1 VEERIAEAAR
11 SFGLNR
17 AQLRNSRIAM
27 FFLIAYAISWT
38 AWIALFAQHFSPF
51 AWPGRWLYLA
61 AVLAPHGAA
70 LVSSAVE
77 GGRAELGAFYR
88 RIARRVPF
96 RWAIVAICVPPIIY
110 LMRDAVSVGFH
121 LPHDSFFHRPPRS
134 VTALLLGQLA
144 VVIGEEPGWRGFAL
158 PRLLG
163 RFGPITGT
171 LILGIAWAFWHLPL
185 FIITGTPQYGT
196 GFLPFALE
204 LMAWSMVMTLIMMHA
219 RGSVVAAM
227 LFHASAN
234 LCAFTMWQPDVQLFA
249 LGPWLIAAGIA
260 AWRMQWESNR
270 APLTA
275 GMC

>member
-1 VEERIAEAAR
+1 MSA
-11 SFGLNR
+11 LNR
-17 AQLRNSRIAM
+17 AQPRNSGIAM
-27 FFLIAYAISWT
+27 FFLVAYAISWT
-38 AWIALFAQHFSPF
+38 AWITLFARHISPF
-51 AWPGRWLYLA
+51 AWPGRWFYLA

-77 GGRAELGAFYR
+77 GGRAELGVFYR
-88 RIARRVPF
+88 RVTRRVPF
-96 RWAIVAICVPPIIY
+96 RWAIVAVCVPPIIY
-110 LMRDAVSVGFH
+110 LTRDVVSVGFH
-121 LPHDSFFHRPPRS
+121 LPHDSFFHRPPRT
-134 VTALLLGQLA
+134 VIALLLGQLA

-158 PRLLG
+158 PRLLR
-163 RFGPITGT
+163 RFGPIVGT
-171 LILGIAWAFWHLPL
+171 LILGIAWACWHLPL
-185 FIITGTPQYGT
+185 FIISGTPQYGT

-249 LGPWLIAAGIA
+249 LGPWVIAAGIA
-260 AWRMQWESNR
+260 AWRMQREVNH

-275 GMC
+275 DMC